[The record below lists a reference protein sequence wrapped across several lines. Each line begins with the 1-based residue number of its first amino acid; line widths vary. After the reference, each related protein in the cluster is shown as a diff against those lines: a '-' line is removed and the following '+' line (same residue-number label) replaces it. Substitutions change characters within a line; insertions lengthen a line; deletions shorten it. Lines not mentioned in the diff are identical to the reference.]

1 MIRQRG
7 VIEQLSDWEVLV
19 KAVKVK
25 VNGKVDGLSSI
36 ATEQQAAVVSIR
48 YCYLVHAY
56 TMPVCQGTPRV
67 EGEVRCH
74 NRASEVAGVSNT
86 SYQSRCPRLK
96 HHHRAQRSRERLGS
110 LSRRRRVH
118 SLDGLH
124 WRMIGRGRTLPQLQL
139 HHPQAWAAKHN
150 DARCVG

>member
-1 MIRQRG
+1 MIWQWG
-7 VIEQLSDWEVLV
+7 GTEQLSDGEVMFK
-19 KAVKVK
+19 KAVKVRGNED
-25 VNGKVDGLSSI
+25 VLGSI
-36 ATEQQAAVVSIR
+36 ALEQQAVVSIR

-124 WRMIGRGRTLPQLQL
+124 RRMIGRGRTLPQLQL

>member
-56 TMPVCQGTPRV
+56 TMPVCQHAQEWKARSGATIGPR
-67 EGEVRCH
+67 R
-74 NRASEVAGVSNT
+74 
-86 SYQSRCPRLK
+86 
-96 HHHRAQRSRERLGS
+96 
-110 LSRRRRVH
+110 
-118 SLDGLH
+118 
-124 WRMIGRGRTLPQLQL
+124 
-139 HHPQAWAAKHN
+139 
-150 DARCVG
+150 